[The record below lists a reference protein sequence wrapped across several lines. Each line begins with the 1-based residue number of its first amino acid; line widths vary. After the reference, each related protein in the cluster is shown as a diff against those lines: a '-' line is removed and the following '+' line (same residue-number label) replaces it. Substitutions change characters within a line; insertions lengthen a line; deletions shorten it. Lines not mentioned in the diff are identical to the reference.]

1 MLVGCTVV
9 LKPSEVTPINAYLVA
24 EACHEAGAGPPRQE
38 AHQLQCHVRRC
49 CWRAAPEHAGGALAG
64 IPPGVFNMVVGMGPE
79 CGEALS
85 LSASNQAIVWEAS
98 EKALGEAWVLS

>member
-24 EACHEAGAGPPRQE
+24 EAVHEAG
-38 AHQLQCHVRRC
+38 L
-49 CWRAAPEHAGGALAG
+49 
-64 IPPGVFNMVVGMGPE
+64 PPGVFNMVVGNGPE

-85 LSASNQAIVWEAS
+85 LSDDVDLISFTGSTRAVSIRQPMLPTTVSHAQH
-98 EKALGEAWVLS
+98 